1 MVIVAGLALAAGL
14 AVALLPGRAGAA
26 TATATATTAP
36 ATAGPEV
43 TPLPLP
49 PTPPVSACPWLQTAM
64 TQKRTP
70 VALANLVLARMTLE
84 EKLGEVV
91 LAASHGYENVNA
103 GVARL
108 CIPSL
113 TLQDG
118 PAGLAYGDTDVT
130 QLPAPLALAATFDTS
145 LAKQYG
151 TVLGSEARGQ
161 GIDVVQSPNLNI
173 DRVPQNGRGYE
184 GFGEDPLLV
193 SAMGVA
199 EIGGIQSQGTLAQA
213 KHFVTYGQ
221 ETNRG
226 ELDTV
231 VSPRALQEIYLP
243 PFKAAVQ
250 QAHVASVMCAYPQLN
265 DVFQC
270 QDPTLTQILHGWG
283 FTGFIRSDLG
293 AVHNP
298 VTALAAGTDLL
309 KPANVARLA
318 RSVREGLLPVSSV
331 DNAVRRILSTMFAT
345 GLVGRTS
352 TGSAGT
358 PVDSLSDGLLARQVA
373 ERSAV
378 LLKNRHAVLPLS
390 PSSSSVAVI
399 GADASTVP
407 VTAGF
412 GSSYVGADFTSTP
425 LAAIRR
431 QVGPHTVV
439 RYADGGSTT
448 APYPSIPSQFLA
460 PSTGTGHG
468 LSLTVAPTLPNGST
482 PLRMLDPNIDVAL
495 RAHPSLPTLEPTNPA
510 DPDPVPDRP
519 RGAQSPSASTSANR
533 TTLEVPA
540 NWSGVTASWTGT
552 LTPPRTGLYAFSVA
566 GSGSVTL
573 SLDGAPAVSDPET
586 HVRGVW
592 SQSVRLTAGHPYQ
605 VLLSWVPLATN
616 AITGTT
622 QLHTSTL
629 TLGWEY
635 ASDPIAAAVAAAR
648 SSAVAVVF
656 AGDYS
661 SEGFDR
667 PSLNLP
673 GDENALIAA
682 VAAANPRTV
691 VVLNTGNPVLMPWIG
706 QVAGVI
712 EDWYPGEED
721 GDAIAAVLFGH
732 VNPSGRLPVTFP
744 TAAQFTPAQWPGLG
758 LVSTYSEGLQVG
770 YRYDNANGIRPLFAF
785 GFGLSYTRFTH
796 RLVSTTHTGAGW
808 VLRVRVTNA
817 GKVAGT
823 DVPQAYLTFPAAA
836 HEPPAQLA
844 AFQPVTLPPG
854 RSAVVALTVPTSAF
868 ASYQGSRW
876 TTVPGTYTLA
886 VGESSQNLLLHTS
899 VHLG

>member
-1 MVIVAGLALAAGL
+1 VTLATAALALSAGLAA
-14 AVALLPGRAGAA
+14 ALLPSGQADA
-26 TATATATTAP
+26 AP
-36 ATAGPEV
+36 ATTTTTSAGAPDV
-43 TPLPLP
+43 TPAPLP
-49 PTPPVSACPWLQTAM
+49 PTPPVSSCPWLQTAM
-64 TQKRTP
+64 AQHRSP
-70 VALANLVLARMTLE
+70 GVLANLVLARMTLT

-91 LAASHGYENVNA
+91 LASTHGYENANT
-103 GVARL
+103 GVSRL

-145 LAKQYG
+145 LARQYG
-151 TVLGSEARGQ
+151 MVLGSEARGQ
-161 GIDVVQSPNLNI
+161 GIDVLQSPNLNI
-173 DRVPQNGRGYE
+173 DRVPQSGRGYE

-199 EIGGIQSQGTLAQA
+199 EIDGIQSQGTLAQA
-213 KHFVTYGQ
+213 KHFVAYDQ

-231 VSPRALQEIYLP
+231 VSPRALQEIYLR

-250 QAHVASVMCAYPQLN
+250 QAHVASIMCAYPQLN

-293 AVHNP
+293 AVHSP
-298 VTALAAGTDLL
+298 VTALGAGTDLI
-309 KPANVARLA
+309 KPATVARLA
-318 RSVREGLLPVSSV
+318 RSVHEGLLPVASV
-331 DNAVRRILSTMFAT
+331 NSAVRQILSTMFAN

-352 TGSAGT
+352 TGSVGT
-358 PVDSLSDGLLARQVA
+358 PVDTLSHGLLARQVA

-378 LLKNRHAVLPLS
+378 LLKNRRAVLPLS
-390 PSSSSVAVI
+390 SSPSSSVAVI
-399 GADASTVP
+399 GADASAVP
-407 VTAGF
+407 VTTGF
-412 GSSYVGADFTSTP
+412 GSSYVTADFTSTP

-431 QVGPHTVV
+431 QVGAHTVV
-439 RYADGGSTT
+439 RYVDGGSTT
-448 APYPSIPSQFLA
+448 HPYPSIPSQFLA

-468 LSLTVAPTLPNGST
+468 LTLTVAPSQPSGSA
-482 PLRMLDPNIDVAL
+482 PLQMLDPNVDVAL
-495 RAHPSLPTLEPTNPA
+495 RAHPSAHALEPTNPA

-519 RGAQSPSASTSANR
+519 RGARSPTRSANR
-533 TTLEVPA
+533 TTLEVPT

-552 LTPPRTGLYAFSVA
+552 LTPPRTGLYGFSIA
-566 GSGSVTL
+566 GSGSATL
-573 SLDGAPAVSDPET
+573 SLDGVPAVSDPET

-605 VLLSWVPLATN
+605 VLLSWSPLVTN
-616 AITGTT
+616 AITSQS
-622 QLHTSTL
+622 QLHTTTL

-635 ASDPIAAAVAAAR
+635 ASAPIAEAVIAAR
-648 SSAVAVVF
+648 SSKVAVVF

-673 GDENALIAA
+673 GNENALIAA
-682 VAAANPRTV
+682 VAAVNPRTV
-691 VVLNTGNPVLMPWIG
+691 VVLNTGNPVLMPWLG

-732 VNPSGRLPVTFP
+732 VDPSGRLPVTFP
-744 TAAQFTPAQWPGLG
+744 TSAAQLSTAQWPGVN

-770 YRYDNANGIRPLFAF
+770 YRYDNANGLHPLFSF
-785 GFGLSYTRFTH
+785 GFGLSYTHFTH
-796 RLVSTTHTGAGW
+796 RLVSTTPTGAGW
-808 VLRVRVTNA
+808 VLRVRVTNT

-823 DVPQAYLTFPAAA
+823 DVPQAYLTFPATA

-844 AFQPVTLPPG
+844 AFQPVTLQPG
-854 RSAVVALTVPTSAF
+854 GSAVVALTVPSSAF

-886 VGESSQNLLLHTS
+886 VGESSQNLLLHTT
-899 VHLG
+899 VQAG

>member
-1 MVIVAGLALAAGL
+1 VTLVVVGLALSAGLAA
-14 AVALLPGRAGAA
+14 ALLAPGQVG
-26 TATATATTAP
+26 ATTS
-36 ATAGPEV
+36 TTTTSDTGPEV
-43 TPLPLP
+43 TPAPLP
-49 PTPPVSACPWLQTAM
+49 PTPPVTACPWLQTAM
-64 TQKRTP
+64 AQKRSP
-70 VALANLVLARMTLE
+70 AFLANLVLARMTLD

-91 LAASHGYENVNA
+91 LASTHGYENANA

-130 QLPAPLALAATFDTS
+130 QLPAPLALAATFDTA

-151 TVLGSEARGQ
+151 TVLGTEARGQ

-184 GFGEDPLLV
+184 GFGEDPRLV

-199 EIGGIQSQGTLAQA
+199 EIRGIQSQGTLAQA
-213 KHFVTYGQ
+213 KHFVAYGQ

-231 VSPRALQEIYLP
+231 VSQRALQEIYLP

-250 QAHVASVMCAYPQLN
+250 QAHVASVLCAYPQLN
-265 DVFQC
+265 GVFQC
-270 QDPTLTQILHGWG
+270 QDPTLTQILHRWG

-298 VTALAAGTDLL
+298 VTALAAGTNLI

-318 RSVREGLLPVSSV
+318 RSVHEGLLPVTSV
-331 DNAVRRILSTMFAT
+331 DNAVRQVLSTMFAH

-352 TGSAGT
+352 SGSLGT
-358 PVDSLSDGLLARQVA
+358 PVDSLSHGLLARQVA

-378 LLKNRHAVLPLS
+378 LLKNSHAVLPLS

-407 VTAGF
+407 VTSGF
-412 GSSYVGADFTSTP
+412 GSSYVAADFTSTP
-425 LAAIRR
+425 LDAIRR
-431 QVGPHTVV
+431 RVGAHTVV

-448 APYPSIPSQFLA
+448 HPYPSIPAQFLS
-460 PSTGTGHG
+460 PSSGTGRG
-468 LSLTVAPTLPNGST
+468 LTLTVAPTQPSGAA
-482 PLRMLDPNIDVAL
+482 PLRMLDPNVDAAV
-495 RAHPSLPTLEPTNPA
+495 RAHPSAQTLEPANPA

-519 RGAQSPSASTSANR
+519 RGARSPPNAPANR
-533 TTLEVPA
+533 TLVEVPA

-552 LTPPRTGLYAFSVA
+552 LTPPRSGLYAFSLA
-566 GSGSVTL
+566 GSGSATL
-573 SLDGAPAVSDPET
+573 SLDGVPAVSDPET

-592 SQSVRLTAGHPYQ
+592 SQSVTLTAGHPYQ
-605 VLLSWVPLATN
+605 VRLSWTPLATN
-616 AITGTT
+616 AITSQS

-648 SSAVAVVF
+648 SSKVAVVF

-691 VVLNTGNPVLMPWIG
+691 VVLNTGNPVVMPWLN

-721 GDAIAAVLFGH
+721 GDAIAAVLYGQ
-732 VNPSGRLPVTFP
+732 VDPSGRLPVTFP
-744 TAAQFTPAQWPGLG
+744 SSTAQLTPSQWPGVN

-770 YRYDNANGIRPLFAF
+770 YRYDNANGIQPLFAF
-785 GFGLSYTRFTH
+785 GFGLSYTHFTH
-796 RLVSTTHTGAGW
+796 RLVSTTRTRTGW

-844 AFQPVTLPPG
+844 AFKPVALGPR
-854 RSAVVALTVPTSAF
+854 RSATVSLTVPTSAL

-876 TTVPGTYTLA
+876 TTVPGTYTLV
-886 VGESSQNLLLHTS
+886 VGESSQNLLLHTT
-899 VHLG
+899 VQVG